1 MLLFKSKL
9 VKSAS
14 LLSLSQIFALF
25 VSAVLILILPKYIS
39 VADYGYWQLFILYSG
54 YVGLFHFG
62 YSDGLYITLGGK
74 DLSLLKV
81 EDLKKQFSIFIF
93 FQILFSVL
101 ILLFSLN
108 YFQEISKL
116 YVFIA
121 VSIYLIIENY
131 HKLLSFMLL
140 ATSNA
145 DTYAKSV
152 IIDKTLTVVLLI
164 LLIAVNQLTFVT
176 TIGIYIACRLIS
188 LVYLMMIYREF
199 SVVILNLKE
208 FLSVFKNVINTCKL
222 GIILT
227 ISNILGTLIIAS
239 GRLVV
244 EYSWSIT
251 AFAQIS
257 LAVSLS
263 FFIMSFISQISL
275 ILFPI
280 LCNAGKSMQKK
291 ILKEGSMIIGYL
303 AMWGFGFYFI
313 IYLFINYW
321 LPDYK
326 ESLNYL
332 IYLFPIVLF
341 EIKTQ
346 ILYTTYCKS
355 INKLKLLLTVNVF
368 VIVLAL
374 IMYYIASITHSINLI
389 LITMLLAL
397 MLRSILLNLFLYI
410 HYDLKLNR
418 YFYIEIIFS
427 VLFLFIN
434 STFGIQYLLLA
445 FILAMVVITL
455 VYKEDL
461 KLIYLNYKNR
471 TNGL

>member
-1 MLLFKSKL
+1 
-9 VKSAS
+9 
-14 LLSLSQIFALF
+14 
-25 VSAVLILILPKYIS
+25 
-39 VADYGYWQLFILYSG
+39 
-54 YVGLFHFG
+54 
-62 YSDGLYITLGGK
+62 
-74 DLSLLKV
+74 
-81 EDLKKQFSIFIF
+81 
-93 FQILFSVL
+93 
-101 ILLFSLN
+101 
-108 YFQEISKL
+108 
-116 YVFIA
+116 
-121 VSIYLIIENY
+121 
-131 HKLLSFMLL
+131 
-140 ATSNA
+140 
-145 DTYAKSV
+145 
-152 IIDKTLTVVLLI
+152 
-164 LLIAVNQLTFVT
+164 
-176 TIGIYIACRLIS
+176 
-188 LVYLMMIYREF
+188 
-199 SVVILNLKE
+199 
-208 FLSVFKNVINTCKL
+208 
-222 GIILT
+222 
-227 ISNILGTLIIAS
+227 
-239 GRLVV
+239 
-244 EYSWSIT
+244 
-251 AFAQIS
+251 
-257 LAVSLS
+257 
-263 FFIMSFISQISL
+263 
-275 ILFPI
+275 
-280 LCNAGKSMQKK
+280 MQKK
-291 ILKEGSMIIGYL
+291 ILKEGSIIIGYL

-313 IYLFINYW
+313 ICLFINYW

-434 STFGIQYLLLA
+434 STFGIQYLLLT
-445 FILAMVVITL
+445 FILAMIVITL